1 MIQVEFNEVIGDS
14 VFVMFNLFCVNKM
27 KQQNRKNQRKILI
40 RKQINNATIIQN
52 TMSTNVGPMVG
63 SAKSLI
69 DAIKAKK
76 NLKSSK

>member
-40 RKQINNATIIQN
+40 MKQINNATIIQN

-63 SAKSLI
+63 SAKKL
-69 DAIKAKK
+69 
-76 NLKSSK
+76 NRCY